1 MTLFWLAGAA
11 LAAVALALVLRPL
24 VSRQAQQ
31 GVSRR
36 DANLS
41 IYRDQL
47 RELDA
52 DLAAGKLAQP
62 DYERARRELEAR
74 LLEDVSAPAQPGAR
88 RAGRGV
94 ALAAGAAIPV
104 LAAALYLAIGNPD
117 AIEPPAAEH
126 AVTAQQIEAMV
137 ERLAAR
143 LRENPSEV
151 DGWKLLGRSYMALG
165 RFPEAAQ
172 AYASAAQRAPR
183 DAPLLADFADALAM
197 ARGQSLEGEPE
208 KLVLRALEIDP
219 ANLKALA
226 LAGTAAFGRQDYA
239 GAAGYWQRMLA
250 HVPPDSEDARAIQA
264 NVQEARSLAG
274 DAGKT
279 RTLKGTVTLSAKLKE
294 RIAPE
299 DTVFIFA
306 RAADGPQLPLAVKRL
321 KARELPAA
329 FALDDSMAMAP
340 GMTLSAHPRV
350 VVTARISKSGSAAPQ
365 PGDLQGVS
373 APVAND
379 AGAVAVVIDTVVR

>member
-1 MTLFWLAGAA
+1 MIGFWLAGAA

-24 VSRQAQQ
+24 VSRRAPE

-36 DANLS
+36 EANLS

-52 DLAAGKLAQP
+52 DLAAGKLAQA

-74 LLEDVSAPAQPGAR
+74 LLEDVPALAEPGER
-88 RAGRGV
+88 RAGRGA
-94 ALAAGAAIPV
+94 ALVAGAAIPL
-104 LAAALYLAIGNPD
+104 LAAALYVAVGNPGS
-117 AIEPPAAEH
+117 IVRPAGEHQVSAE
-126 AVTAQQIEAMV
+126 QIEAMV

-143 LRENPSEV
+143 MRETPDEV
-151 DGWKLLGRSYMALG
+151 EGWKLLGRSYMALG
-165 RFPEAAQ
+165 RFEEATQ

-183 DAPLLADFADALAM
+183 DAALLADFADALAM
-197 ARGQSLEGEPE
+197 ARGQSLAGEPE

-226 LAGTAAFGRQDYA
+226 LAGTAAYERRDY
-239 GAAGYWQRMLA
+239 GVAADYWERMLA
-250 HVPPDSEDARAIQA
+250 HVPPQSEDAQAIRA
-264 NVQEARSLAG
+264 NVAEARSLAG
-274 DAGKT
+274 APPA
-279 RTLKGTVTLSAKLKE
+279 RTLQGTVSLSAKLKD

-299 DTVFIFA
+299 DTVFVFA
-306 RAADGPQLPLAVKRL
+306 RAADGPQIPLAVKRL
-321 KARELPAA
+321 KARELPAS

-350 VVTARISKSGSAAPQ
+350 VVTARVSKSGAATAQ
-365 PGDLQGVS
+365 PGDLQGAS
-373 APVAND
+373 APVSND